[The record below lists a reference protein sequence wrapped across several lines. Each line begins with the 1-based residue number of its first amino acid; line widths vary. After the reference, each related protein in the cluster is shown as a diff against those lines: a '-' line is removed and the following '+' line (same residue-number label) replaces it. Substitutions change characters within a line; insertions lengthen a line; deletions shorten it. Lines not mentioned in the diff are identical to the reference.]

1 MLIIRGCR
9 SRKSD
14 SLLNLINHEPNIYK
28 VCLYAKDLYEAKF
41 QFLINKRERV

>member
-14 SLLNLINHEPNIYK
+14 SLLILINHEPDIYK
-28 VCLYAKDLYEAKF
+28 ICLYAKDLYEAKF